1 MYVSSMKTLLA
12 ALAFVVFTFPLAF
25 FWHLKFFRTQYERWQ
40 YFGGDAQPL
49 LGLLAMLV
57 QGVLLAVTYPFFSV
71 TSEPFLN
78 ALAFSGFML
87 IFMWSTHV
95 VSTMAKTKE
104 TRNGGFFALETLYLV
119 IQFGVFGVLLGL
131 VQTW

>member
-1 MYVSSMKTLLA
+1 MKTIFA
-12 ALAFVVFTFPLAF
+12 SLAFIVFTFPLAF
-25 FWHLKFFRTQYERWQ
+25 LWHLKIFRTKYEQWQ

-49 LGLLAMLV
+49 LGLLAMVV
-57 QGVLLAVTYPFFSV
+57 QGVVLAVCYPFFAV
-71 TSEPFLN
+71 TTLPFFN

-87 IFMWSTHV
+87 VFFWSTHV

-104 TRNGGFFALETLYLV
+104 TRHWGFFTLETLYLV

-131 VQTW
+131 IETWLV